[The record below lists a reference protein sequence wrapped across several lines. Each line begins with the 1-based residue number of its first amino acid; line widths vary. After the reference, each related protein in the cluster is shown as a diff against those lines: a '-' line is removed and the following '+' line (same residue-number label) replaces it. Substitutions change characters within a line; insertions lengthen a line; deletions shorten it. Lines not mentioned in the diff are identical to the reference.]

1 MYFPWM
7 YFWIH
12 SSSKKDENV
21 TKEKT
26 KKAKKVQDSSKF
38 PATDGV
44 SLEYFLSELS
54 DDDNSSW

>member
-7 YFWIH
+7 YFFN
-12 SSSKKDENV
+12 SSSKKDDPNV

-26 KKAKKVQDSSKF
+26 KKAKKAQDSSKF